1 MLFRWVAGHDLLEAD
16 NYDGY
21 AAQVASIDNIDVTG
35 ILYGMGSFSAQELS
49 ALDPLWKSL
58 LRSNQENRPE
68 DFDELDELLEIALST
83 LGVGE
88 VTAQTSLQHFSGKL
102 FDEKTGQ
109 KFPASA
115 LDGEKTALPYRK
127 RDVQPQK
134 KIRKFAILGVFGLIL
149 LLVAL
154 WLAFGTKSPDIDATG
169 NLLLEKS
176 RNLESVDSQEDI
188 LRGVP

>member
-1 MLFRWVAGHDLLEAD
+1 MIGIGTVVNSAAIVAGGL
-16 NYDGY
+16 
-21 AAQVASIDNIDVTG
+21 
-35 ILYGMGSFSAQELS
+35 
-49 ALDPLWKSL
+49 
-58 LRSNQENRPE
+58 
-68 DFDELDELLEIALST
+68 
-83 LGVGE
+83 VG
-88 VTAQTSLQHFSGKL
+88 HFSGKL
-102 FDEKTGQ
+102 FDEKTGR

-127 RDVQPQK
+127 RDMQPQK
-134 KIRKFAILGVFGLIL
+134 KIRKFAILGIFGLIL

>member
-1 MLFRWVAGHDLLEAD
+1 
-16 NYDGY
+16 
-21 AAQVASIDNIDVTG
+21 
-35 ILYGMGSFSAQELS
+35 
-49 ALDPLWKSL
+49 
-58 LRSNQENRPE
+58 
-68 DFDELDELLEIALST
+68 
-83 LGVGE
+83 
-88 VTAQTSLQHFSGKL
+88 VTAQTSLQHFSEKL

-115 LDGEKTALPYRK
+115 LNGEKTALPYRK

-134 KIRKFAILGVFGLIL
+134 KIRKFAILGIFGLIL

>member
-1 MLFRWVAGHDLLEAD
+1 MRLEA
-16 NYDGY
+16 G
-21 AAQVASIDNIDVTG
+21 
-35 ILYGMGSFSAQELS
+35 E
-49 ALDPLWKSL
+49 
-58 LRSNQENRPE
+58 RPE

-88 VTAQTSLQHFSGKL
+88 VTAQTALQKFSESFL
-102 FDEKTGQ
+102 EEKMGR

-115 LDGEKTALPYRK
+115 LNGEKTPIPYRK
-127 RDVQPQK
+127 RDQQPQK
-134 KIRKFAILGVFGLIL
+134 KNRKFAILGIFGLIL

>member
-1 MLFRWVAGHDLLEAD
+1 
-16 NYDGY
+16 
-21 AAQVASIDNIDVTG
+21 
-35 ILYGMGSFSAQELS
+35 MGCFSTLELS

-58 LRSNQENRPE
+58 LRFEAGERPE

-88 VTAQTSLQHFSGKL
+88 VTARTSLQHFSEKF
-102 FDEKTGQ
+102 FDEKTGR
-109 KFPASA
+109 KFPLSA

-134 KIRKFAILGVFGLIL
+134 KIRKFAILGFLGLIL

-154 WLAFGTKSPDIDATG
+154 WLAFGTKSPDIDAMG

-188 LRGVP
+188 LRGAP